1 MAREP
6 NTRGNRTHGRY
17 YAEYARATS
26 AEPQDQLQAL
36 LDEKNAREWHLVGVA
51 GGLPEG
57 GIIFF
62 WDTERPSF
70 GRSSF
75 SRIER

>member
-6 NTRGNRTHGRY
+6 NIRANRTHGRY
-17 YAEYARATS
+17 YAEYVKATS
-26 AEPQDQLQAL
+26 DEPQEQLQIL
-36 LDEKNAREWHLVGVA
+36 LDEKDASEWHLVGVA

-57 GIIFF
+57 GIILF

-70 GRSSF
+70 GRSS
-75 SRIER
+75 R